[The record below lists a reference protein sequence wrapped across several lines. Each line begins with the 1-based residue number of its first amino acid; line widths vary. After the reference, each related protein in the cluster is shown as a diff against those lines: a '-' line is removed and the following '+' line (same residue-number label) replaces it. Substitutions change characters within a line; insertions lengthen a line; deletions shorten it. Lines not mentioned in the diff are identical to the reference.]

1 MIKSLLLIPSIV
13 LSQTMDSEYCNWL
26 NSNIN
31 TDGEYSLGW
40 ADCEQTCIVMARDA
54 GCDIANY
61 GDHSCWCQFG
71 SDQGEDHNDWYHSCF
86 LGEHCDNNGY
96 DCETMECGDDSGS
109 SSGSWSSSSDSDEG
123 HHYVN
128 IDGQQYYDYIHLQEF
143 DNDYCNGYERHTQD
157 FPMHEC
163 TCNFDPDGTPY
174 CVEPLYSSMS
184 IVEINFYLGYDCS
197 SSSMMM
203 MNQQFPL
210 NSCMEGTLLT
220 GHHKD
225 DLYEN
230 FFIRMLRGSG
240 LKGLTSFADPS
251 VELEDNFRIIR
262 PLIKIQKKKLI
273 YISKSVFNFF
283 VKDPSNESLSFQRS
297 RIRKL
302 ILNLENEGLDKKKLD
317 LTIDNLK
324 SADLDIKIY
333 VEENIK
339 NNAKYLINN
348 NKYILN
354 QKFFFGQGNEV
365 IFRSFSEVLRKVS
378 GKYYPPR
385 GIKIKDA
392 ISKCMFF
399 YYKYV

>member
-31 TDGEYSLGW
+31 TDGEYELGW

-61 GDHSCWCQFG
+61 GGGDCWCQFG

-86 LGEHCDNNGY
+86 LDEHCDNNGY

-220 GHHKD
+220 GHHND
-225 DLYEN
+225 DHY
-230 FFIRMLRGSG
+230 
-240 LKGLTSFADPS
+240 DPVAAIVS
-251 VELEDNFRIIR
+251 SIC
-262 PLIKIQKKKLI
+262 
-273 YISKSVFNFF
+273 S
-283 VKDPSNESLSFQRS
+283 
-297 RIRKL
+297 
-302 ILNLENEGLDKKKLD
+302 
-317 LTIDNLK
+317 
-324 SADLDIKIY
+324 
-333 VEENIK
+333 
-339 NNAKYLINN
+339 
-348 NKYILN
+348 
-354 QKFFFGQGNEV
+354 V
-365 IFRSFSEVLRKVS
+365 IFCIAFVCLCRYCCCRPTTLVVNQMAPAQPQVQMVPMQQPQMQMVNGQMVPMQLQPQVMVPMQPQVPPQQLPNYSAGSAPSGEVVQPA
-378 GKYYPPR
+378 YHNNYPNINSAPQS
-385 GIKIKDA
+385 A
-392 ISKCMFF
+392 
-399 YYKYV
+399 V

>member
-1 MIKSLLLIPSIV
+1 MKKKSLSAKKKIHKSLLKYLKNKRINKVFKEFHDKLDFFLKRDSKNLLNMQLKFVVAVSGGPDSLALAFLSKCFLLKNKINPYIKFFIVDHKLRKESSREAKSLKKFLIKFDIECEILEWKGRKPA
-13 LSQTMDSEYCNWL
+13 
-26 NSNIN
+26 SNIQ
-31 TDGEYSLGW
+31 
-40 ADCEQTCIVMARDA
+40 AIARKHRYELLKKA
-54 GCDIANY
+54 CTKY
-61 GDHSCWCQFG
+61 
-71 SDQGEDHNDWYHSCF
+71 
-86 LGEHCDNNGY
+86 
-96 DCETMECGDDSGS
+96 
-109 SSGSWSSSSDSDEG
+109 
-123 HHYVN
+123 N
-128 IDGQQYYDYIHLQEF
+128 IT
-143 DNDYCNGYERHTQD
+143 N
-157 FPMHEC
+157 
-163 TCNFDPDGTPY
+163 
-174 CVEPLYSSMS
+174 
-184 IVEINFYLGYDCS
+184 
-197 SSSMMM
+197 
-203 MNQQFPL
+203 
-210 NSCMEGTLLT
+210 LLT

-262 PLIKIQKKKLI
+262 PLIKIQKKELI

-365 IFRSFSEVLRKVS
+365 VFRSFSEVLRKVS

-385 GIKIKDA
+385 GTKIKDA

-399 YYKYV
+399 YYKGKAEINPKKGGDLKFTLGGCYIERINQTVIISKEK

>member
-61 GDHSCWCQFG
+61 GGGDCWCQFG

-86 LGEHCDNNGY
+86 LDEHCDNNGY

-220 GHHKD
+220 GHHND
-225 DLYEN
+225 HY
-230 FFIRMLRGSG
+230 
-240 LKGLTSFADPS
+240 DPVAAIVS
-251 VELEDNFRIIR
+251 SIC
-262 PLIKIQKKKLI
+262 
-273 YISKSVFNFF
+273 S
-283 VKDPSNESLSFQRS
+283 
-297 RIRKL
+297 
-302 ILNLENEGLDKKKLD
+302 
-317 LTIDNLK
+317 
-324 SADLDIKIY
+324 
-333 VEENIK
+333 
-339 NNAKYLINN
+339 
-348 NKYILN
+348 
-354 QKFFFGQGNEV
+354 V
-365 IFRSFSEVLRKVS
+365 IFCIAFVCLCRYCCCRPTTLVVNQMAPAQPQVQMVPMQQPQMQMVNGQMVPMQLQPQVMVPMQPQVPPQQLPNYSAGSAPSGEVVQPA
-378 GKYYPPR
+378 YHNNYPNINSAPQS
-385 GIKIKDA
+385 A
-392 ISKCMFF
+392 
-399 YYKYV
+399 V